1 MGQAVVV
8 NQVTE
13 AGDIL
18 LVDTDRSFTGQDGM
32 AMSPDNPGT
41 AVPGMLAGKLFDLDL
56 GIDHVYVL
64 QNTVTMRRPGG
75 WDDATTAEVV
85 SVLESFLLFYTE
97 V

>member
-8 NQVTE
+8 NQVKE
-13 AGDIL
+13 AGEIL

-32 AMSPDNPGT
+32 AMSPGNRGT
-41 AVPGMLAGKLFDLDL
+41 AVPGMLAGKLFDLDA

-64 QNTVTMRRPGG
+64 QNTITVRRPGG
-75 WDDATTAEVV
+75 WDEGTKDAVIAAV
-85 SVLESFLLFYTE
+85 ESFLLFYPE